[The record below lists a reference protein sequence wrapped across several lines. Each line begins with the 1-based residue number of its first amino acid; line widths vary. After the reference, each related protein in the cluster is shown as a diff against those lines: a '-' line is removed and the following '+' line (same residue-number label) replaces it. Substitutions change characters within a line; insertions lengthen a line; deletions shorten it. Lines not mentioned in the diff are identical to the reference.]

1 MRALNTATYLL
12 VVAPVKHLF
21 LHGPHVLGCWRGMP
35 AADVCAGL
43 TGVGAHFWASQPAQC
58 NDVIDRHAWS
68 FAVALY
74 VALYFAALARLA
86 VGALRWV
93 PWPFNKQKDS

>member
-1 MRALNTATYLL
+1 MKCTTYCL

-43 TGVGAHFWASQPAQC
+43 TGVAADFWASHPGQC
-58 NDVIDRHAWS
+58 ADVIDRHAWS

-86 VGALRWV
+86 MAAAGVVR
-93 PWPFNKQKDS
+93 WPFSNKNKGR